1 VTTAAND
8 IDSILTELEQ
18 LHARE
23 TAALRAMD
31 PSGLDDISNEKEA
44 LVARMAGLSGRI
56 GPGHAERLA
65 RIRSQASLN
74 QLLLVHARDS
84 VRSILSQV
92 TGVQFETFPG
102 ARRPHVV
109 QEGVR
114 LNVRG

>member
-1 VTTAAND
+1 MTTAAND

-31 PSGLDDISNEKEA
+31 PAGLDDITSEKEA
-44 LVARMAGLSGRI
+44 LVTRMAELSGRL
-56 GPGHAERLA
+56 GPEHADRLT

-84 VRSILSQV
+84 VRSILSQA
-92 TGVQFETFPG
+92 TGIQFETFPG
-102 ARRPHVV
+102 ARRPHAV

-114 LNVRG
+114 LNVRV